1 MKEEDFLL
9 LDDVTHKTVHI
20 FSLNIFHSFSE
31 EHIQTRNRK
40 FGRMNN
46 IMKKKRMG
54 KQVQNTLLK
63 VPTRMK
69 NKKGSKIIRVDMLN
83 LYLIKQNI
91 LYIEHGVKAWI
102 S

>member
-1 MKEEDFLL
+1 MKEEEFLS
-9 LDDVTHKTVHI
+9 LDGITHKTIHI
-20 FSLNIFHSFSE
+20 LSLNIFHSFSE

-40 FGRMNN
+40 FGTMNN
-46 IMKKKRMG
+46 IIKMKRMG
-54 KQVQNTLLK
+54 KQMQNTLLK